1 MMAVN
6 IGDTSS
12 DYRPNVAWVNS
23 LENVVRAMFALFLT
37 TLVALLIA
45 LYAGVPLPEFMA
57 GIISGAPRPFT
68 ATADVPN

>member
-1 MMAVN
+1 MMGVN

-37 TLVALLIA
+37 ALIALLIA
-45 LYAGVPLPEFMA
+45 LYAGVPLPDSWP
-57 GIISGAPRPFT
+57 G
-68 ATADVPN
+68 

>member
-12 DYRPNVAWVNS
+12 DYRPNVAWVDS

-37 TLVALLIA
+37 TLIALLIA
-45 LYAGVPLPEFMA
+45 LYAGVPLPDSWP
-57 GIISGAPRPFT
+57 G
-68 ATADVPN
+68 